1 MGEKYLFFDMDG
13 TLISRKERRIP
24 QSAIEGIQQAMEN
37 GHHCFICTGRG
48 YRMAQEYFD
57 QLVLPGIIFSNGAG
71 IAYDG
76 KILETRD
83 LHPSTVERLRSICE
97 NLGGG
102 YGLLTTTYTYQNEN
116 ERNRMGKHFFE
127 RKIDTDIQAYYDRR
141 GLKLIEEYQNEGVQK
156 MDFSFQSELTADI
169 FFARV
174 PASLHTVVAGGYY
187 ATMGRTGGEITANGV
202 TKGAGIQRVLDM
214 FSVDPKDTYGFG
226 DSSNDLEMM
235 EVVEHGVAM
244 GNGSD
249 QIKQVASYVTDDVDE
264 NGIYHALKHYGLI

>member
-187 ATMGRTGGEITANGV
+187 ATTGRTGGEITANGV

>member
-1 MGEKYLFFDMDG
+1 MSEKYLFFDMDG
-13 TLISRKERRIP
+13 TLISRKERKIP
-24 QSAIEGIQQAMEN
+24 QSAIDGIHQAMDN

-57 QLVLPGIIFSNGAG
+57 QLVLPGIVFSNGAG
-71 IAYDG
+71 IAYNG

-102 YGLLTTTYTYQNEN
+102 YGLLTTTYTYQNQN

-127 RKIDTDIQAYYDRR
+127 RNIDSDIQAYYDRR
-141 GLKLIEEYQNEGVQK
+141 GLKLMDEYQNEGVQK

-202 TKGAGIQRVLDM
+202 TKGSGIERVLDM
-214 FSVDPKDTYGFG
+214 FSVDARDTYGFG

-235 EVVEHGVAM
+235 EVVGHGVAM

-249 QIKQVASYVTDDVDE
+249 QIKQKADYVTDDVDE
-264 NGIYHALKHYGLI
+264 NGIYNALKHYGLI

>member
-24 QSAIEGIQQAMEN
+24 QSAIEAIHQAMEN

-48 YRMAQEYFD
+48 YRMAKEYFD

-71 IAYDG
+71 IAYEG

-102 YGLLTTTYTYQNEN
+102 YGLLTTTYTYQNIN

-127 RKIDTDIQAYYDRR
+127 RNVDADIQAYYDRR

-202 TKGAGIQRVLDM
+202 TKGAGIQRVLDL

-249 QIKQVASYVTDDVDE
+249 QIKQVANYVTDDVDE